1 MNFIEY
7 LKYSENIYKEI
18 KIYTIYIMTGYI
30 IEEVDECPIYVC
42 VSNGKEIEE
51 YWRLYSKVQKKRF
64 KGVLNQMMTTWFN
77 VYKTIKMLRDMNALD
92 MNNSNDLMNKVHKM
106 FIIEH
111 KANVEYYND
120 EKLRLRK
127 QKGYMSKKI
136 NKLKNSKP
144 KL

>member
-1 MNFIEY
+1 M
-7 LKYSENIYKEI
+7 S
-18 KIYTIYIMTGYI
+18 GYI
-30 IEEVDECPIYVC
+30 IEEVDECPIYISLV
-42 VSNGKEIEE
+42 NGKEVEE

-64 KGVLNQMMTTWFN
+64 KGVLNQMMSTWFN
-77 VYKTIKMLRDMNALD
+77 VYKTIKMLRDLNALD
-92 MNNSNDLMNKVHKM
+92 MDGSNDLMNKVHKM

-111 KANVEYYND
+111 KAIVEYYNE